1 MHDTD
6 VITIGT
12 DQADFGSADFVV
24 DARAGITGRRRVMR
38 SASYGFYPLII
49 AEI

>member
-1 MHDTD
+1 MHNAD
-6 VITIGT
+6 VFAFSP

-24 DARAGITGRRRVMR
+24 DARASVTGWRRVMR